1 MSDTDTNPTNVNEEK
16 SEEHCDERKCETS
29 CETKR
34 GRVKWFDPRRGW
46 GFITSTSDTD
56 KDYYVHHTGI
66 STKTDVFKTLLPEEY
81 VEFRIRLDDEG
92 RECACEVQGIDGGPL
107 RCESERRTKRRER
120 SKSPRRDR
128 GRRDRSRSPRRR
140 DRSRS
145 RDRGRRDRRSRS
157 PRRER
162 SRRESGSRNRSR
174 SPRRKN
180 TQEE

>member
-66 STKTDVFKTLLPEEY
+66 STKTDVFKTLLSEEY

-92 RECACEVQGIDGGPL
+92 LECACEVQGIDGGPL
-107 RCESERRTKRRER
+107 RCESERRTKRRDR
-120 SKSPRRDR
+120 SRSPKRDR
-128 GRRDRSRSPRRR
+128 GRRDRSRSPRR
-140 DRSRS
+140 DRE
-145 RDRGRRDRRSRS
+145 RRDRRSRS

-162 SRRESGSRNRSR
+162 SRRESGSRSEGGRRDRSR
-174 SPRRKN
+174 SPRRKEA
-180 TQEE
+180 QEE